1 MHISSISLTQSMRT
15 DCNHIFLH
23 FVPPVILDPRKIQA
37 KMLSIVSQYG
47 VRLYRHRVTEAE
59 IKCAIR
65 WVLYRI
71 TWCALYRIVWCV
83 LFRIQSVRVYI
94 RVCYFQVI

>member
-1 MHISSISLTQSMRT
+1 MQRSKRSVHHYHPLFSTTHTQKIRT

-23 FVPPVILDPRKIQA
+23 FVPPVILDPRKIQE
-37 KMLSIVSQYG
+37 KMLAIVSHYG

-65 WVLYRI
+65 
-71 TWCALYRIVWCV
+71 
-83 LFRIQSVRVYI
+83 
-94 RVCYFQVI
+94 